1 MSDSPRRHK
10 ETRPVRLEPAT
21 PDDAGPLTVIQGR
34 AFHDDI
40 RFIPPEDRQR
50 LLEAEDPSQGPPGVT
65 DIEWTR
71 RVIEHPDTV
80 YYKILLGDRLV
91 GGVIVA
97 DAPKY
102 SDQNFWRIFIEPVY
116 QSRGIGTEA
125 FRQIYRL
132 HPGVEAWR
140 LGTPEWATRN
150 HHFYQRVGFRL
161 LEIRPAGDEWFRG
174 YEYINDSPQDERL
187 KL

>member
-1 MSDSPRRHK
+1 MPDNAYRHR
-10 ETRPVRLEPAT
+10 ETRSVRLEPAT
-21 PDDAGPLTVIQGR
+21 PEDAGPLTVIQGR

-40 RFIPPEDRQR
+40 RFIPPEDWRR
-50 LLEAEDPSQGPPGVT
+50 LLETEDPSQGPPGVT
-65 DIEWTR
+65 DIGWTR
-71 RVIEHPDTV
+71 RVIEHPDTA

-102 SDQNFWRIFIEPVY
+102 SDQNLWRIFIEPVY

-132 HPGVEAWR
+132 HPHVKAWR

-150 HHFYQRVGFRL
+150 HHFYERVGFRL
-161 LEIRPAGDEWFRG
+161 LEIRPAGTDWFRG
-174 YEYINDSPQDERL
+174 YEYINDLPQEERA